1 MPIPSVNYHIW
12 EPCNM
17 RCRFCF
23 ATFQDVKAELPK
35 GHLDPQRTAE
45 VVERLCEFGFEK
57 INFAGGEPTLCP
69 WLPELIHKAKRHGL
83 TTSIVSNG
91 SELSSAYLEGLSGA
105 LDWVAVSIDSV
116 NAATLSAIGR
126 TRRSG
131 GPMSAEDYIAV
142 VEDIKRHGIRLKVNT
157 VVNRYNC
164 EEDLSA
170 FIRQVQPERWKV
182 FQALP
187 VDGQNDEHFNDL
199 AVTPEQ
205 FAAYLE
211 RNKDVGRNVEV
222 VPESNELMTGSYA
235 MVDPAGRFFDNTEGR
250 HTYGKPILEV
260 GVAAAL
266 KDIEVRVD
274 RFEARKGVYDWSGP
288 VRRTPPPPERSR
300 LIASSSAGKSS
311 ATTLHTTSKS
321 TER

>member
-12 EPCNM
+12 ELCNM

-23 ATFQDVKAELPK
+23 ATFQDVKTELPK
-35 GHLDPQRTAE
+35 GHLDRQRTAE

-57 INFAGGEPTLCP
+57 INFAGGEPTLCR
-69 WLPELIHKAKRHGL
+69 WLPDLIKSAKRHGL
-83 TTSIVSNG
+83 TTSIVTNG
-91 SELSSAYLEGLSGA
+91 SRLSPAYLERLSGA
-105 LDWVAVSIDSV
+105 LDWIAVSIDSV
-116 NAATLSAIGR
+116 NAATLSNIGR
-126 TRRSG
+126 TPRSG

-142 VEDIKRHGIRLKVNT
+142 IEDIKRHGIRLKVNT
-157 VVNRYNC
+157 VVNRHNC

-170 FIRQVQPERWKV
+170 FIRQVEPERWKV

-187 VDGQNDEHFNDL
+187 VEGQNDQHIDDL
-199 AVTPEQ
+199 AVTPAQ

-211 RNKDVGRNVEV
+211 RNKDVGRGVEV

-235 MVDPAGRFFDNTEGR
+235 MVDPAGRFFDNTKGR
-250 HTYGKPILEV
+250 HTYSRPILEV

-266 KDIEVRVD
+266 EDVEVRAD
-274 RFEARKGVYDWSGP
+274 RFEARKGVYEWSGP
-288 VRRTPPPPERSR
+288 VRPLPPAERSR